1 MLHLTTA
8 AQTYFNLGISN
19 ATRKAYTASIR
30 WFTTF
35 CSQTKQQ
42 AVPAS
47 EETLLLFATY
57 LAQQGLSY
65 STIQVYLSGVRYAHI
80 AAGEYS
86 KTIIQTTPR
95 ISQVLKGIRKSQA
108 TTQLRTERQ
117 PITFPIMKRLHTVLT
132 KHTGSLNSK
141 MIWAACC
148 IAYFG
153 LLRVN
158 EFTSP
163 NHSNTT
169 NTLQLADV
177 ALDSHTSPKIIQ
189 LTLHQ
194 SKTDQFRK
202 GSHIFLGATSHYVCP
217 VQALLQYL
225 KNRGSRPGPLFI
237 LTNRKALTG
246 SMFRTALKKALKEL
260 NLNPSSFNTHSFRIG
275 AATSAKQ
282 AGISD
287 SYLKAMGRWRSDAY
301 LKYIRVSPQDMAK
314 LSKNLTSTS

>member
-1 MLHLTTA
+1 MQTRHCKLRCFTSQQQRH
-8 AQTYFNLGISN
+8 TYFNLGISN

-35 CSQTKQQ
+35 CSQTKQP

-57 LAQQGLSY
+57 LAQQGLSC

-86 KTIIQTTPR
+86 KTIIQTTPQ

-108 TTQLRTERQ
+108 TIQLRTERQ
-117 PITFPIMKRLHTVLT
+117 PIIFPIMKHLHTILT
-132 KHTGSLNSK
+132 KHTGNLNSE

-153 LLRVN
+153 LLCVN

-163 NHSNTT
+163 NHSNTS
-169 NTLQLADV
+169 NTLQLADA
-177 ALDSHTSPKIIQ
+177 ALDSHKSPKIIQ
-189 LTLHQ
+189 LTLQQ

-202 GSHIFLGATSHYVCP
+202 GSHIFLGVTSHYVC
-217 VQALLQYL
+217 
-225 KNRGSRPGPLFI
+225 
-237 LTNRKALTG
+237 
-246 SMFRTALKKALKEL
+246 
-260 NLNPSSFNTHSFRIG
+260 
-275 AATSAKQ
+275 
-282 AGISD
+282 
-287 SYLKAMGRWRSDAY
+287 
-301 LKYIRVSPQDMAK
+301 RV
-314 LSKNLTSTS
+314 